1 MEVNMAQTVIALFDN
16 SSEAREAV
24 EKLTDRGFSR
34 ENIDISVNTT
44 GNTTGNTT
52 PQTTNIESQNYKDN
66 NYKDNNESGIGRFF
80 RSLFGDNDDEAN
92 RYTNIA
98 ARSGSVVTVHA
109 MTAEDAQQ
117 AADILDSAGAID
129 VNEKAAEYGYTTTSG
144 LTSNDWTD
152 SGLGKESGKESA
164 SIPIVEENVEVGK
177 REVETGGVRLRSRI
191 VEKPVEENL
200 RLREEHVRVERTP
213 VDRAATDADL
223 QNFQEREIEIV
234 EHAEVP
240 VVNKEARVVEEVNLN
255 KEVEHR
261 DETIKETVR
270 KTEVDVENLEGKK
283 IKGKRNKTNTDLD
296 E

>member
-1 MEVNMAQTVIALFDN
+1 MEVNMTQTVVALFDN

-34 ENIDISVNTT
+34 ENIDISMNTTGTTSSVNTT
-44 GNTTGNTT
+44 GTTSSVNTTG
-52 PQTTNIESQNYKDN
+52 TTNIESQNYKG
-66 NYKDNNESGIGRFF
+66 NNESGIGRFF
-80 RSLFGDNDDEAN
+80 RSLFGEDDEAN
-92 RYTNIA
+92 KYSSVA
-98 ARSGSVVTVHA
+98 ERSGSVVTVHA
-109 MTAEDAQQ
+109 MSAEEAQR
-117 AADILDSAGAID
+117 AADILDSSGAID
-129 VNEKAAEYGYTTTSG
+129 VNEKAAEYGYTTTNG
-144 LTSNDWTD
+144 ITGNNWTD
-152 SGLGKESGKESA
+152 SKSGKESA
-164 SIPIVEENVEVGK
+164 SIPVVEENVEVGK

-213 VDRAATDADL
+213 VDRKATDADL
-223 QNFQEREIEIV
+223 ENFQEREIEIV

-261 DETIKETVR
+261 DETVKETVR

-283 IKGKRNKTNTDLD
+283 IKGKRI
-296 E
+296 